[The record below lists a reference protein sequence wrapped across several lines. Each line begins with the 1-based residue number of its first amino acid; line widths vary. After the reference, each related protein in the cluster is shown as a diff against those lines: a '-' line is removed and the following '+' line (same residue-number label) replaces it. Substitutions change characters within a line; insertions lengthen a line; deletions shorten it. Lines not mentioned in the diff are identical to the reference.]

1 MAAKLATP
9 SLMVELRGLDPGPR
23 ARYARAMADIGTSS
37 ARGDYLDRIERSK
50 RWVEARL
57 GSSVSLDDMAA
68 AAAFSKYHFHRI
80 FTAIEGESPAAYLRR
95 LRLEHA
101 ANLLERRPDEPVTS
115 VAMDCGFATPS
126 AFARDFK
133 ARFGMSPRA
142 FRARPGAVRD
152 TARAPRAGNATPSEA
167 FSFGFANGERLRLAE
182 ARGEGRYDRAAE
194 RAWSRLMGAWFRSGR
209 KALPDAVYGVA
220 WDNPEITPESKCRY
234 SACAAL
240 RPDEPVP
247 RGLFELVL
255 PSGGYLV
262 LTFDGKIVDY
272 SDAYRRLYGAA
283 LPDSGYYPADSPCF
297 ERYLSFADGARGI
310 VELWLPLA

>member
-1 MAAKLATP
+1 
-9 SLMVELRGLDPGPR
+9 
-23 ARYARAMADIGTSS
+23 MADITASS
-37 ARGDYLDRIERSK
+37 ARRDYLDRIERSK

-57 GSSVSLDDMAA
+57 GSPLSLEDMAA
-68 AAAFSKYHFHRI
+68 AAAFSKFHFHRI

-95 LRLEHA
+95 LRLERA
-101 ANLLERRPDEPVTS
+101 ANLLARRPDEAVTR
-115 VAMDCGFATPS
+115 VALDCGFATPS

-133 ARFGMSPRA
+133 ARFGVSPRA
-142 FRARPGAVRD
+142 YRSRPGAGRG
-152 TARAPRAGNATPSEA
+152 AGREPRAGDEPSSGA
-167 FSFGFANGERLRLAE
+167 FSLRFANGERLRLAE

-209 KALPDAVYGVA
+209 KAPPDAVYGVA
-220 WDNPEITPESKCRY
+220 WDNPEITAESKCRY

-240 RPDEPVP
+240 GSGEPVP

-255 PSGGYLV
+255 PAGGCLV
-262 LTFDGKIVDY
+262 LAFDGASVDY
-272 SDAYRRLYGAA
+272 SEAYRRLYGAA

-297 ERYLSFADGARGI
+297 ERYLSFADGARGG